1 MTDRRAFMCTAAGTL
16 LVVPLA
22 VLAQGSPR
30 RIIRIAVLSPGT
42 SETRSVFTAF
52 RTQLRALG
60 YEEGRDVVLE
70 FHLASGERL
79 TALAQ
84 AIAAGNRTDLVLA
97 DGRVAAQAMVSAS
110 RTIPIVAVTG
120 DPMALGL
127 AVSLAHP
134 GGNVTGIATLSSE
147 LGAKQLELLCEI
159 VPSARRI
166 GVVNVSMT
174 AAGYRALEDRAASL
188 GVALRR
194 LTFQTQIEAERVLA
208 PAALGN
214 VDGLVVPPSA
224 LLAGLSATV
233 VRLINAA
240 GKPAVYAERDFI
252 AAGGLVMYGHDI
264 DDAFRRSASV
274 VDRVLKGASPA
285 DTPFEQPTRVALV
298 VNLKTAKAL
307 GLTIPQAVLLRAD
320 ELIQ

>member
-1 MTDRRAFMCTAAGTL
+1 MCTAVGTM

-30 RIIRIAVLSPGT
+30 RIIRIAILSPGT

-70 FHLASGERL
+70 FHLAGGRERL
-79 TALAQ
+79 AALAQ
-84 AIAAGNRTDLVLA
+84 AIAAGNGTDLVLA
-97 DGRVAAQAMVSAS
+97 DGRFAAQAMVSAS

-120 DPMALGL
+120 DPMGFGL

-134 GGNVTGIATLSSE
+134 GGNVTGIATLSIE
-147 LGAKQLELLCEI
+147 LGAKQLELLREI

-166 GVVNVSMT
+166 GVVIGSMG
-174 AAGYRALEDRAASL
+174 AAAYGALEDRAAAL

-194 LTFQTQIEAERVLA
+194 LTIQTKTDAERVLA
-208 PAALGN
+208 PPALGN

-264 DDAFRRSASV
+264 DDAFRRSASI

-307 GLTIPQAVLLRAD
+307 GLTVPQAVLLRAD

>member
-1 MTDRRAFMCTAAGTL
+1 MCSAAGTL

-22 VLAQGSPR
+22 ALAQKSPR
-30 RIIRIAVLSPGT
+30 RTMRIAVLSPGT

-60 YEEGRDVVLE
+60 YDEGRDVVLE
-70 FHLASGERL
+70 FYLASGSERL
-79 TALAQ
+79 AALAQ
-84 AIAAGNRTDLVLA
+84 AIAAHNSTDLVLA
-97 DGRVAAQAMVSAS
+97 DGRAAAQAMLSAS
-110 RTIPIVAVTG
+110 RSLPIVAVTG
-120 DPMALGL
+120 DPVALGL
-127 AVSLAHP
+127 AVSLARP

-147 LGAKQLELLCEI
+147 LGAKQLELLHEI

-166 GVVNVSMT
+166 GVVEVST
-174 AAGYRALEDRAASL
+174 GVAAYRALEARAASL

-194 LTFQTQIEAERVLA
+194 LTLRTQIDAERVLA
-208 PAALGN
+208 SAALGN

-224 LLAGLSATV
+224 LLAALSSTV

-240 GKPAVYAERDFI
+240 AKPAIYAERDFI
-252 AAGGLVMYGHDI
+252 VAGGLVMYGHDI
-264 DDAFRRSASV
+264 DDAFRRSASI

-307 GLTIPQAVLLRAD
+307 GLTIPQSVLLRAN
-320 ELIQ
+320 EFIR